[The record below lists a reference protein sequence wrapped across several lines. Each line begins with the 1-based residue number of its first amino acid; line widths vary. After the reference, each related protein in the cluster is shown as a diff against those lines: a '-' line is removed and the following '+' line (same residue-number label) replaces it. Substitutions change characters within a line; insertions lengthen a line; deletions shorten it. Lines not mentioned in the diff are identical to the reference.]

1 MNTRPTTAGRR
12 DSEPARSSDAGAAVR
27 ARLLGRFEVSVGS
40 RVITEDDWRLR
51 KAASLVKLLVLAP
64 GHRLH
69 REQVLEL
76 LWPDLKPAAAANNLH
91 QTLHVVRRTLEPGA
105 SSPRLVQ
112 LRDDHLRLCRKIRS
126 GLTSKPSRGRRAKLE
141 SPTIPPRTGP
151 R

>member
-27 ARLLGRFEVSVGS
+27 ARLLGRFGVSVGS

-91 QTLHVVRRTLEPGA
+91 
-105 SSPRLVQ
+105 
-112 LRDDHLRLCRKIRS
+112 
-126 GLTSKPSRGRRAKLE
+126 
-141 SPTIPPRTGP
+141 
-151 R
+151 